1 MPCRGDIHIVCAA
14 RIGQTVPH
22 EGVGVGETKVL
33 VATSVK
39 KSNQQAHF
47 LARAPNLSR
56 RPYLSQRQ
64 RFSFAKRETAESI
77 DIDRPVRSVAGTE
90 TKGFATGVFGRGP
103 WILVPVTARRK
114 CCHDNAKSEAVV
126 RRSGLEALVELLLVV
141 PHVARTE
148 NCPAAQANPFDSHQK
163 GRYET
168 PSCSH
173 DFSRVCGRRSR

>member
-64 RFSFAKRETAESI
+64 RFSFAKREAAESI
-77 DIDRPVRSVAGTE
+77 DIDRPVRVSCRNRDKRFRDGSFWS
-90 TKGFATGVFGRGP
+90 GSLDP
-103 WILVPVTARRK
+103 CAR
-114 CCHDNAKSEAVV
+114 NS
-126 RRSGLEALVELLLVV
+126 
-141 PHVARTE
+141 
-148 NCPAAQANPFDSHQK
+148 AA
-163 GRYET
+163 
-168 PSCSH
+168 
-173 DFSRVCGRRSR
+173 